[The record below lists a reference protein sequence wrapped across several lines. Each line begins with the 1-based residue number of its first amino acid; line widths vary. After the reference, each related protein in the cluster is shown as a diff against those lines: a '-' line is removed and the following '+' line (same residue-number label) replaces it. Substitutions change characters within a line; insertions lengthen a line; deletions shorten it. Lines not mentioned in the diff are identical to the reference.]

1 MGESKAKR
9 CKTMER
15 VKKGKQN
22 KGAQTMV
29 RERRMCETKG
39 AMKGNER
46 RRKVM
51 KGYEK

>member
-1 MGESKAKR
+1 
-9 CKTMER
+9 
-15 VKKGKQN
+15 
-22 KGAQTMV
+22 MV

-39 AMKGNER
+39 VIKGNER